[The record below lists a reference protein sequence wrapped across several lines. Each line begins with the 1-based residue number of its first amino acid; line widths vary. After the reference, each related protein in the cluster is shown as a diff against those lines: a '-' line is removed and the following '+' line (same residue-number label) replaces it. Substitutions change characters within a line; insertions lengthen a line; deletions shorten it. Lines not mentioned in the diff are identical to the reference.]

1 MSASG
6 AQLMVK
12 ALMGLAA
19 VVVIAVGGFFGYEF
33 YTQHRITS
41 EVEAAFAQIRAGG
54 GKASH
59 GKVSFDLKSRTLR
72 IEDIATESA
81 TQPPVHLKV
90 ASVTASGVGQ
100 PDTGRFSADSI
111 ETSDIEIS
119 ANIAGPAGGSL
130 SYKMPRAVMKD
141 YSGPA
146 ALHQPSTPASVIEM
160 YRSALEQFTAVSAT
174 SVSVP
179 SIMGTVNFGAS
190 LSGDFAY
197 SGLALQDIKGGK
209 IAAMQLERAN
219 FTVNTQQAGKAD
231 KMTGEIAN
239 FSSHDFDANAAA
251 AILDPQKANDDRY
264 YSFYGKTSA
273 GPYTVTSALG
283 LRMRID
289 QMTIDGVAARPS
301 RLQLPALLAM
311 IQAAGAA
318 SPTPA
323 QTRELIDKMA
333 ALYEGMRIGT
343 AEMRGLSAETPQ
355 GPFKLQVIRFNL
367 EDGKIGE
374 FAFEGLDTNTPN
386 GPLKLGR
393 FALKSLDIANFMR
406 VSAQFANPAQQPAPE
421 LIAGLFPLIRGVE
434 IKGVTAPF
442 KNTGKFVNLDGFDVN
457 WGQFVGPIP
466 SKARVTAKITTPVDA
481 TNPSMTALIAA
492 GLDTLSADGDI
503 GAEWTEADR
512 SFVVDVPKLEIG
524 GLVKAS
530 ARIALANVPRQVF
543 SANAAQAIG
552 AAAQIEA
559 GTIELTVR
567 DLGSVDLGVVQY
579 ARAQNV
585 SRDAARKAIVE
596 KIMASSQDAASANP
610 DAEAAV
616 QALARFVE
624 SPGQTLVIKLTPR
637 AKVPAMQLLQL
648 LKTDPLLALA
658 QFRIEAST
666 GL

>member
-1 MSASG
+1 
-6 AQLMVK
+6 MVK
-12 ALMGLAA
+12 ILMGLAA

-33 YTQHRITS
+33 YAQHRIRS

-54 GKASH
+54 GKANH

-72 IEDIATESA
+72 IADIATESA
-81 TQPPVHLKV
+81 MQPPVSMKIAGV
-90 ASVTASGVGQ
+90 IASGVGQ
-100 PDTGRFSADSI
+100 QDAGRFSADTI
-111 ETSDIEIS
+111 EASDIEIGS
-119 ANIAGPAGGSL
+119 SLAGPKDGKFV
-130 SYKMPRAVMKD
+130 YRIPRLVVKD

-146 ALHQPSTPASVIEM
+146 SKQPPSASKSIIDA
-160 YRSALEQFTAVSAT
+160 YRSGLEQFAAMSAT
-174 SVSVP
+174 SVSAP
-179 SIMGTVNFGAS
+179 SFAGTINFGPVM
-190 LSGDFAY
+190 SGEFFY
-197 SGLALQDIKGGK
+197 SGMVLRDIKGGK
-209 IAAMQLERAN
+209 IAAMEVERAN

-239 FSSHDFDANAAA
+239 LSSRDFDANAAA

-289 QMTIDGVAARPS
+289 QMTIDGVGARPS

-311 IQAAGAA
+311 LQAAGTT

-355 GPFKLQVIRFNL
+355 GPLKLQAIRFNL

-374 FAFEGLDTNTPN
+374 FALEGLDTNTPK

-406 VSAQFANPAQQPAPE
+406 ISAQFANPAQPPTPE
-421 LIAGLFPLIRGVE
+421 LIAGLFPLIGGVE

-442 KNTGKFVNLDGFDVN
+442 KNTGKFVNLDSFDVN

-466 SKARVTAKITTPVDA
+466 SKVRVTAKMTTPVDA
-481 TNPSMTALIAA
+481 ADPSMKALIAA

-512 SFVVDVPKLEIG
+512 NFVVDVPKLEIG
-524 GLVKAS
+524 GLAKAS

-543 SANAAQAIG
+543 SANLAQA
-552 AAAQIEA
+552 AAASGQIEA
-559 GTIELTVR
+559 GTIELTLR
-567 DLGSVDLGVVQY
+567 DLGAVDVAVTQY
-579 ARAQNV
+579 ARTQNV
-585 SRDAARKAIVE
+585 SREAARKAVAQSIRDTSTTE
-596 KIMASSQDAASANP
+596 ALKPTADAIR
-610 DAEAAV
+610 DALV
-616 QALARFVE
+616 SFVE
-624 SPGQTLVIKLTPR
+624 TPRTTLTLKLTPLG
-637 AKVPAMQLLQL
+637 KVPAMQLFRLLQ
-648 LKTDPLLALA
+648 TDPFIALS
-658 QFRIEAST
+658 QFRIEAAT
-666 GL
+666 AL